1 MKTAVSIPDDLFGRA
16 ERLARKMNLTRS
28 GLFSAALDEYIA
40 RHADSEVTEAMNAA
54 LAEIGDQSDPFMR
67 EVSRRVL
74 ERTEW

>member
-1 MKTAVSIPDDLFGRA
+1 MIPDDLFGRA

-28 GLFSAALDEYIA
+28 GLFSADVS
-40 RHADSEVTEAMNAA
+40 RHAGNEVTEDMNAT

-67 EVSRRVL
+67 EIGRRVL